1 MKLPGGIRTTIA
13 IALLAIVGGAL
24 GGAYLMVVPSLER
37 RLVEDRLDELRR
49 EALATAYSYART
61 DLSEPFALDSF
72 VVGEAFLSDA
82 RTVVF
87 QVFGPPLSLRPLAD
101 SSPRAGSISNDT
113 VALETA
119 QTSRVAR
126 GRVERRGRPF
136 AEVAVPLFSGD
147 ILLLSTPIEDQLATV
162 RVVKR
167 RLLYAT
173 GVALAIAAILGGAAA
188 SLHARRIRRLE
199 RAANRIAQGE
209 FDEPVVDLGGDE
221 LGELAAA
228 FERMRVQLAQLDT
241 ARKEFVANA
250 SHELRTPLF
259 SLAGFL
265 ELMADEDLDE
275 ETRAG
280 FLATTR
286 EQVERLTKLSADLLD
301 LSRMDAGRLRVER
314 EEVSLADM
322 ARLLADEVAPLAEA
336 TGHAVTVE
344 ADPDAWAVADE
355 ERVLQIGRALI
366 ANALSHTPSGH
377 RGRRHGDEG
386 RRPGDPRRPRRRSR
400 DPARA
405 RRAHLRSLLPGRRR
419 AGIGQRARS
428 RDRARARG
436 PHGGHG
442 RAEQHAGA
450 DDVHALAPGRAPS
463 RSRSSRFPRENAPA
477 RPVSTWKRGA
487 GGRKGRC
494 YGGSMRASVAV
505 AVAAARRRGRGGRGD
520 PRRVGRRSRGL
531 DHDGRGG
538 RPGAGDAQHRP
549 SGRRRP
555 PGRSIRQR
563 STRPA
568 RTASSPST
576 RTSARTARRRAPAS
590 WSTATGAILT
600 NAHVITNVAELEPG
614 SAAPVRA
621 ASAVYVEFSDGER
634 VKAKIVGWDLFS
646 DVGVI
651 RVTPA
656 DHALAPLPLG
666 DLPRRRRGRAGGR
679 DRKPLREADVPLR
692 RRRLRHRPL
701 DRLAH
706 LGVHGRERDPDRR
719 ADQPG
724 ELRRP
729 ALRRRRPRDRHQR
742 ADPEHHR
749 DGGRRRVRD
758 PDRHRPAL
766 ARPARADRARAL
778 RVHRHPHAGRDARAS
793 PPPSTSAPSAARSS
807 PGSRTGRRPR
817 RRGSAA
823 GRAPRR

>member
-72 VVGEAFLSDA
+72 VVGEAFLADA

-87 QVFGPPLSLRPLAD
+87 QVFGPPHSLRPVAD
-101 SSPRAGSISNDT
+101 SSPRAGSISADT

-286 EQVERLTKLSADLLD
+286 EQVERLTKLSTDLLD

-314 EEVSLADM
+314 EEVSLADI
-322 ARLLADEVAPLAEA
+322 ARLLVDEVAPLAEA
-336 TGHAVTVE
+336 TGHAITVE
-344 ADPDAWAVADE
+344 AGSDAWAVADE

-366 ANALSHTPSGH
+366 SNALSHTPWGTEVVVTATRAGSRVILAVHDDGPGVPPEYAERIFDRFYRVDGAQASGSGLGLAIARELAAH
-377 RGRRHGDEG
+377 MEG
-386 RRPGDPRRPRRRSR
+386 TVELS
-400 DPARA
+400 
-405 RRAHLRSLLPGRRR
+405 STPGRTTFTL
-419 AGIGQRARS
+419 S
-428 RDRARARG
+428 
-436 PHGGHG
+436 
-442 RAEQHAGA
+442 
-450 DDVHALAPGRAPS
+450 L
-463 RSRSSRFPRENAPA
+463 PA
-477 RPVSTWKRGA
+477 AVVPVSEL
-487 GGRKGRC
+487 
-494 YGGSMRASVAV
+494 AV
-505 AVAAARRRGRGGRGD
+505 F
-520 PRRVGRRSRGL
+520 
-531 DHDGRGG
+531 
-538 RPGAGDAQHRP
+538 
-549 SGRRRP
+549 
-555 PGRSIRQR
+555 
-563 STRPA
+563 T
-568 RTASSPST
+568 
-576 RTSARTARRRAPAS
+576 
-590 WSTATGAILT
+590 
-600 NAHVITNVAELEPG
+600 
-614 SAAPVRA
+614 
-621 ASAVYVEFSDGER
+621 
-634 VKAKIVGWDLFS
+634 
-646 DVGVI
+646 
-651 RVTPA
+651 
-656 DHALAPLPLG
+656 
-666 DLPRRRRGRAGGR
+666 
-679 DRKPLREADVPLR
+679 
-692 RRRLRHRPL
+692 
-701 DRLAH
+701 
-706 LGVHGRERDPDRR
+706 
-719 ADQPG
+719 
-724 ELRRP
+724 
-729 ALRRRRPRDRHQR
+729 
-742 ADPEHHR
+742 
-749 DGGRRRVRD
+749 
-758 PDRHRPAL
+758 
-766 ARPARADRARAL
+766 
-778 RVHRHPHAGRDARAS
+778 
-793 PPPSTSAPSAARSS
+793 
-807 PGSRTGRRPR
+807 
-817 RRGSAA
+817 
-823 GRAPRR
+823 